1 MSDLFL
7 GIIILV
13 LQFLVRDSLSVI
25 PFDSAKTLIN
35 PFNYE
40 ENKVIFN
47 VLILMFILMI
57 FIINYLIKD
66 FSDIYDMR
74 NFILSRCS
82 KKKMFL
88 MIFKK
93 GLLSILK
100 ILLMF
105 SFVSLIFSKMTQ
117 ILNLIDLIKI
127 DLIMFLTLLSWFLIM
142 TIMFF
147 IIKSMKKTLYVVTV
161 FFIIMQYIAFY
172 IKYLGIIVIS
182 NQYTFENIIF
192 FVIVKVIFI
201 MCLLIIDYKLFDKWE
216 VIGGCDDD

>member
-13 LQFLVRDSLSVI
+13 LQFLVIDSLSVI
-25 PFDSAKTLIN
+25 PFESAKILIN

-47 VLILMFILMI
+47 ILILMFILMI

-74 NFILSRCS
+74 NLILSRCS

-93 GLLSILK
+93 
-100 ILLMF
+100 
-105 SFVSLIFSKMTQ
+105 
-117 ILNLIDLIKI
+117 
-127 DLIMFLTLLSWFLIM
+127 
-142 TIMFF
+142 
-147 IIKSMKKTLYVVTV
+147 
-161 FFIIMQYIAFY
+161 
-172 IKYLGIIVIS
+172 
-182 NQYTFENIIF
+182 
-192 FVIVKVIFI
+192 
-201 MCLLIIDYKLFDKWE
+201 
-216 VIGGCDDD
+216 